1 MSTAVDL
8 LSELE
13 ARGLLYQST
22 DRPTFSEH
30 LATGQRSVYGGFD
43 PTSDSLTIGNL
54 VPLLLLRRFQLAGH
68 RPFALVGGGTGL
80 IGDPSGKDAERPIR
94 TRESVEHNVA
104 RIRRIFEQILD
115 FSGPNAAVVVNNADW
130 LLELSYIDVLRDV
143 GKHFSVNMMIQ
154 KDSVRERLQNREQG
168 ISYTEF
174 SYMLLQAYDF
184 LHLYRAHG
192 VTAQVAGSDQWGN
205 TVAGIDL
212 IRRTERAETHAMT
225 VPLITKADGGK
236 FGKTETGAVWLSADR
251 TSAYEFY
258 QFWLNASD
266 VDAKR
271 FLAIYTF
278 LPLEEIAAIAAEHDA
293 NPGARLAQRT
303 LAARVTEIVHGTGG
317 RERAEA
323 ATQALF
329 SGDVRGLGE
338 ETVRE
343 LFASAPSTTLPR
355 TRLAQPGAPI
365 VELLVDGG
373 VVKSKREAREFLEQG
388 AISVNGERALVA
400 STFVAETLLFGQ
412 MLLVRRGK
420 KSWHVLRFE

>member
-1 MSTAVDL
+1 MTSADFL
-8 LSELE
+8 GELE
-13 ARGLLYQST
+13 SRGLLYQVT
-22 DRPTFSEH
+22 DREGFAKH
-30 LATGQRSVYGGFD
+30 LATGSRSVYGGFD
-43 PTSDSLTIGNL
+43 PTGDSLTIGNL
-54 VPLLLLRRFQLAGH
+54 VPLLLLRRYQLAGH
-68 RPFALVGGGTGL
+68 RPYALVGGGTGL
-80 IGDPSGKDAERPIR
+80 IGDPSGKDAERAIR
-94 TRESVEHNVA
+94 DRADVQRNVA
-104 RIRRIFEQILD
+104 GVRRVFEQILD
-115 FSGPNAAVVVNNADW
+115 FSGSHGAVLVDNADW
-130 LLELSYIDVLRDV
+130 LEKLTYIEVLRDV

-212 IRRTERAETHAMT
+212 IRRTERAETYGMT

-236 FGKTETGAVWLSADR
+236 FGKTESGAVWLSAER
-251 TSAYEFY
+251 TSPYEFY

-266 VDAKR
+266 PDAKR
-271 FLAIYTF
+271 FLHVYT
-278 LPLEEIAAIAAEHDA
+278 LLSLAEIAELVAAHDA
-293 NPGARLAQRT
+293 DPSARVAQRA
-303 LAARVTEIVHGTGG
+303 LAARVTELVHGADGLK
-317 RERAEA
+317 RAEA

-338 ETVRE
+338 QAVKE
-343 LFASAPSTTLPR
+343 LFANAPAATLPR
-355 TRLAQPGAPI
+355 TRLATAQPI

-388 AISVNGERALVA
+388 AISVNGERASGA
-400 STFVAETLLFGQ
+400 SAYGEAELLFGQ

-420 KSWHVLRFE
+420 KSWHVIRFA

>member
-1 MSTAVDL
+1 MTSADL
-8 LSELE
+8 LGELE
-13 ARGLLYQST
+13 SRGLLYQVT
-22 DRPTFSEH
+22 DREGFASH
-30 LATGQRSVYGGFD
+30 LATGTRSVYGGFD
-43 PTSDSLTIGNL
+43 PTADSLTVGNL

-80 IGDPSGKDAERPIR
+80 IGDPSGKDAERAIR
-94 TRESVEHNVA
+94 DRADVQKNVA
-104 RIRRIFEQILD
+104 GVRRIFEQILD
-115 FSGPNAAVVVNNADW
+115 FSGSSGAVLVDNADW
-130 LLELSYIDVLRDV
+130 LEKLSYIEVLRDV

-205 TVAGIDL
+205 TVAGIEL
-212 IRRTERAETHAMT
+212 IRRTERAETFGMT

-236 FGKTETGAVWLSADR
+236 FGKTESGAVWLSAER
-251 TSAYEFY
+251 TSPYEFY
-258 QFWLNASD
+258 QFWLNATD
-266 VDAKR
+266 PDAKR
-271 FLAIYTF
+271 FLHVYTL
-278 LPLEEIAAIAAEHDA
+278 LPLAEIAELVAAHDA
-293 NPGARLAQRT
+293 DPGARVAQRA
-303 LAARVTEIVHGTGG
+303 LATRVTELVHGAEGL
-317 RERAEA
+317 ERAEA

-338 ETVRE
+338 QAVKE
-343 LFASAPSTTLPR
+343 LFANAPAATLPR
-355 TRLAQPGAPI
+355 ARLAAGAPV

-388 AISVNGERALVA
+388 AISVNGERATGA
-400 STFVAETLLFGQ
+400 SAYGEAELLFGQ

-420 KSWHVLRFE
+420 KSWHVIRFA